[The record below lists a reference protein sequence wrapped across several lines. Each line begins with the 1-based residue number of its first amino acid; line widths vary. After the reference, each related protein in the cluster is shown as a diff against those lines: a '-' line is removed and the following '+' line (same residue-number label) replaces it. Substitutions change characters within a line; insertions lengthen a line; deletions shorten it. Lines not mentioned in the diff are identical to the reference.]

1 MEHVLR
7 ELLGCSFPPTVKNGR
22 HDMTMKVSKQTI
34 KRKSC
39 MLPGR
44 FWRVR
49 HILAKNKLLALQIIT
64 NAKNGWL
71 NK

>member
-7 ELLGCSFPPTVKNGR
+7 ELLGCSFPPTVKNDR

-39 MLPGR
+39 MLSG
-44 FWRVR
+44 
-49 HILAKNKLLALQIIT
+49 
-64 NAKNGWL
+64 
-71 NK
+71 